1 MKRSEFLAFVAPCIV
16 VMLSLLLVPLL
27 MSLVLSLGQLDDAG
41 VLHPVGLANY
51 AAILEDERFHDALG
65 FTLLYVVVSIPIHT
79 ALGFALA
86 IALDRMPRWSHNVLI
101 SLLAMPFV
109 MTPIV
114 GTLIFSWF
122 FKDYFGLFPW
132 LLGHVGIHVDWL
144 GEVWPARWTLILW
157 GIWWSTGFNVM
168 VLFAGLQTLDRDQ
181 LHAAEIDG
189 ASGAQQLRHI
199 VLPHL
204 LPFFVLITTFNVM
217 DSYRIFDNVYVM
229 TRGGPGTST
238 ETLEFYN
245 YQVSFVLQ
253 DLGRGAAVSMLDV
266 AGILILLVPLLVWS
280 ARLRNA
286 NG

>member
-1 MKRSEFLAFVAPCIV
+1 ML
-16 VMLSLLLVPLL
+16 VMLVLLLIPLL
-27 MSLVLSLGQLDDAG
+27 MTLTLSLGQLNDAG
-41 VLHPVGLANY
+41 DMYLVGLSNY
-51 AAILEDERFHDALG
+51 SAVLGDPRYLNALG
-65 FTLLYVVVSIPIHT
+65 FTLLYILVSIPIHT
-79 ALGFALA
+79 LLGFLLALS
-86 IALDRMPRWSHNVLI
+86 LDQLPRWSHNIVI

-114 GTLIFSWF
+114 GTLIFSWL

-132 LLGHVGIHVDWL
+132 LLGQVGLHVDWL
-144 GEVWPARWTLILW
+144 GKVWPARWTLFLW

-199 VLPHL
+199 IMPHM
-204 LPFFVLITTFNVM
+204 LPFFVLITTFNLM

-245 YQVSFVLQ
+245 YQLSFVLH
-253 DLGRGAAVSMLDV
+253 DLGGGAAVSMLDV
-266 AGILILLVPLLVWS
+266 AGILFLLVPLLIYS
-280 ARLRNA
+280 ARLRRVEK
-286 NG
+286 

>member
-1 MKRSEFLAFVAPCIV
+1 MRRSEFLAFAAPCIF
-16 VMLSLLLVPLL
+16 VMLVLLLVPLL
-27 MSLVLSLGQLDDAG
+27 MTLALSLGQLDVAG
-41 VLHPVGLANY
+41 DVHLVGLSNY
-51 AAILEDERFHDALG
+51 KAVLGDPRYIDALG
-65 FTLLYVVVSIPIHT
+65 FTLLYLLISIPIHT
-79 ALGFALA
+79 LLGFVLALS
-86 IALDRMPRWSHNVLI
+86 LDQLPRWSHNILI

-114 GTLIFSWF
+114 GTLIFSWL

-132 LLGHVGIHVDWL
+132 LLGQVGVHVDWL
-144 GEVWPARWTLILW
+144 GGVWPARWTLFLW

-199 VLPHL
+199 IMPHM
-204 LPFFVLITTFNVM
+204 LPFFILITTFNVM

-245 YQVSFVLQ
+245 YQLSFVLH
-253 DLGRGAAVSMLDV
+253 DLGGGAAVSMLDV
-266 AGILILLVPLLVWS
+266 AGILFLLVPLLICS
-280 ARLRNA
+280 ARLRRVEV
-286 NG
+286 